1 MLYLPPPKKKV
12 ATNGYRP
19 QMMAWL
25 CLVQVIPNKATSETT
40 GSSCGNPDSFQ
51 SRFGHSSEER
61 RKSSKVCFN
70 HIVDSMQ
77 SESSIERAAVT
88 SSNHSLSELQLVYKL
103 HKVPR
108 SCDVKRWCD
117 IPLEMGNDSLS
128 GTSAP
133 TRNRGALVSPQD
145 LLGFCPENINP
156 MSDPDQFECLLVRT
170 AISFETSWKSWKS
183 NVTLICG
190 HAAYSP
196 TRNTGVAVCCS
207 TANSVSGTGNLPLS
221 NW

>member
-1 MLYLPPPKKKV
+1 MASPWNMTSASCLPPQRQPERCHALSAPPKKKV

-25 CLVQVIPNKATSETT
+25 CLVQVIPNKATSETA

-77 SESSIERAAVT
+77 SESSIERVAVT

-103 HKVPR
+103 HKVPS

-117 IPLEMGNDSLS
+117 IHLRWGMIH
-128 GTSAP
+128 SAAHRHQP
-133 TRNRGALVSPQD
+133 EIVVHWYHHKICLVSARR
-145 LLGFCPENINP
+145 I
-156 MSDPDQFECLLVRT
+156 
-170 AISFETSWKSWKS
+170 
-183 NVTLICG
+183 LIQ
-190 HAAYSP
+190 
-196 TRNTGVAVCCS
+196 
-207 TANSVSGTGNLPLS
+207 
-221 NW
+221 